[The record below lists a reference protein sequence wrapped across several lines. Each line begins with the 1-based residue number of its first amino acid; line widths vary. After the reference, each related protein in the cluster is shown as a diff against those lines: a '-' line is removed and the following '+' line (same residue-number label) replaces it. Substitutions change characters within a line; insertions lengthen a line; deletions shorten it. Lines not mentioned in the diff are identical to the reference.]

1 VLDSDCATEG
11 IGHKF
16 LNETFLESK
25 GRKLFQFV
33 SLRSKKF
40 LYGGGEVAERAN
52 LEMESESGDSRV
64 NFVFDLEYYRAN
76 DFAEKPILGLGSGDS
91 YLILNVLP
99 PELLDGSFEQLDE
112 EIDWNVMNHKG
123 NQVPRLIS
131 IQGDVEEDGKQ
142 PLYRH
147 PADEQPTM
155 VPWTPFAR
163 VCRDVVATRINQ
175 ALNHA
180 LIQKYRSGRDNI
192 GEHADKTLDIEL
204 GSAVVNL
211 SLGAS
216 RVMILKPKQDYE
228 KCDECSPL
236 MIRPS
241 IIERPHG
248 PAPSDPSVRD
258 RIYQKITLPHNSVFV
273 LGWQT
278 NRDYLHSIRQDK
290 RQSSLKRADECL
302 YNEVRISLTFR
313 LISTFIDP
321 STGTITGQGA
331 LRRERWEASRT
342 EAGGEGQ
349 EGQADLSVEEQSVKM
364 LTAFSNENRL
374 SGFDWEREYGCGFS
388 IVNFSF
394 LNHQTEAARGEMID
408 RYHERV
414 SAAETEAESSEG
426 RE

>member
-1 VLDSDCATEG
+1 L
-11 IGHKF
+11 
-16 LNETFLESK
+16 
-25 GRKLFQFV
+25 
-33 SLRSKKF
+33 SLQDTIEI
-40 LYGGGEVAERAN
+40 LCGGGEVAERFI
-52 LEMESESGDSRV
+52 LGMETESGDSRV
-64 NFVFDLEYYRAN
+64 NFVFDLDYYKAN
-76 DFAEKPILGLGSGDS
+76 GFEDKPVMGLGSGDS

-99 PELLDGSFEQLDE
+99 PELLEGSFERLDE
-112 EIDWNVMNHKG
+112 EIEWNVMNHKG

-131 IQGDVEEDGKQ
+131 IQGDIEEDGKQ

-163 VCRDVVATRINQ
+163 VCRDVVANRINQ

-216 RVMILKPKQDYE
+216 RVMILKPKQDYANS
-228 KCDECSPL
+228 DQCSPL
-236 MIRPS
+236 MTRPS
-241 IIERPHG
+241 VIDRPHG
-248 PAPSDPSVRD
+248 PAPSDPTTSD

-290 RQSSLKRADECL
+290 RQASFKRPDECL
-302 YNEVRISLTFR
+302 HNEARISLTFR
-313 LISTFIDP
+313 LIATFIDP
-321 STGTITGQGA
+321 SAGTITGQGA
-331 LRRERWEASRT
+331 MKRERWEAMKREDTSR
-342 EAGGEGQ
+342 GGGNEDQG
-349 EGQADLSVEEQSVKM
+349 EEEEVSVGEQSVKM
-364 LTAFSNENRL
+364 LAAFSSENRL
-374 SGFDWEREYGCGFS
+374 SGFEWEREYGCGFS

-394 LNHQTEAARGEMID
+394 LNHQTEAARGEMMD
-408 RYHERV
+408 RYHGREV
-414 SAAETEAESSEG
+414 SGTLAASEG
-426 RE
+426 EGR